1 MTAPRT
7 LPDTVSTTL
16 FTSTPRL
23 SRTDP
28 RQVRTGRGAWS
39 IQPKIS
45 PGIHRNNPE
54 GLVRLGVMP
63 YKASN
68 RRARRMIKQPA
79 KYQDFQ
85 DPQARPRYTGIATFF
100 RTPASQETKD
110 VDIGI
115 IGVPFDGGVTN
126 RSGTRHGPRAVREQS
141 TLLRRINSA
150 TRITPFADTRVRD
163 LGDCWIE
170 QPYEILGALQEIES
184 FYRILVTAGVVP
196 LSVGGDHA
204 ISLPILRAVAADRPV
219 GMVHI
224 DAHCDTGDD
233 YMGSR
238 FHHGAPFRRAV
249 EEGLLDP
256 RRVIQIGIRGTTND
270 PDLWGF
276 SQRSG
281 MRVLSMEEFDDH
293 GWRHAAEEARRIAGG
308 GPTYLSFDIDS
319 LDPSQA
325 PGTGTPEAGGITA
338 LQALRLLRE
347 LRGIDFVGGDLVEV
361 SPPFDVGSLT
371 AFNGASVL
379 FEILCLLSEAWQ
391 ARGTAR

>member
-1 MTAPRT
+1 
-7 LPDTVSTTL
+7 
-16 FTSTPRL
+16 
-23 SRTDP
+23 
-28 RQVRTGRGAWS
+28 
-39 IQPKIS
+39 
-45 PGIHRNNPE
+45 
-54 GLVRLGVMP
+54 
-63 YKASN
+63 
-68 RRARRMIKQPA
+68 MIKHPE
-79 KYQDFQ
+79 KYQDFE
-85 DPQARPRYTGIATFF
+85 DPQAHPRYTGIASFF
-100 RTPASQETKD
+100 RAPASQQIED
-110 VDIGI
+110 IDIGI

-141 TLLRRINSA
+141 TMLRRINAA
-150 TRITPFADTRVRD
+150 TRVTPFAAARVRD

-170 QPYEILGALQEIES
+170 QPYEIQGALKEIET
-184 FYRILVTAGVVP
+184 FYRGVVGAGVVP

-204 ISLPILRAVAADRPV
+204 ISLPILRAVAAERPV

-238 FHHGAPFRRAV
+238 FHHGAPFRRAT

-256 RRVIQIGIRGTTND
+256 HRVIQIGIRGSTND
-270 PDLWGF
+270 PDMWGF
-276 SQRSG
+276 SLRSG
-281 MRVLSMEEFDDH
+281 MRVLAMDEFDDK
-293 GWRHAAEEARRIAGG
+293 GWRYAAEEAARVVGG
-308 GPTYLSFDIDS
+308 GPVYLSFDIDS

-338 LQALRLLRE
+338 LQALRLLRA

-379 FEILCLLSEAWQ
+379 FEILCLLTEARERRL
-391 ARGTAR
+391 ASR